1 MTHPTEIAE
10 PQQSAP
16 RKKHLDHVAAIREWA
31 RTKAGRQSRW
41 SLSNDFFR
49 RSSEDY
55 LKFLVP
61 ENQRILSL
69 GCGAGD
75 TMAGLNPAFGLG
87 IDLDASALQIAQSK
101 YPRLQ
106 FMEGDME
113 DADLIEQIAQN
124 LPFDVVLLD
133 GSLGY
138 LDDIQT
144 FLTRLQVVCNE
155 DTRVVSVY
163 YGYLWEPVLRLA
175 EKLQL
180 REPSLDTTWL
190 RMGDVENFMTLGGF
204 ETIKKEW
211 RVLLP
216 FRMFGLGNLVNRYVA
231 PLPWI
236 RRLALSHYLVARK
249 MPKYSLQELS
259 VSVVIPCRNE
269 RGNIEP
275 AIQRLPKLGSGTEI
289 IFVEGHSTDGTWEEV
304 KRVQKIYPGLD
315 ISILQQTGEGKGD
328 AVRAGFD
335 LAKGDILMILD
346 ADLTVPPEDL
356 EKFVEII
363 CSGKGEYVNG
373 SRLIYGMED
382 QAMRFLNFLA
392 NHFFALV
399 FTFLINQR
407 LTDTLCGTKVLTR
420 KNYQRIKAGR
430 TYFGTFDPFGDF
442 DLIFGASKL
451 NLKFA
456 EVPVRYASRRYG
468 STQIS
473 RFRHGL
479 LLLRMVVFAY
489 RKLKAI

>member
-1 MTHPTEIAE
+1 MTHPAEIAE
-10 PQQSAP
+10 LQQPAP
-16 RKKHLDHVAAIREWA
+16 RKRHLDHVAAIQEWA

-41 SLSNDFFR
+41 SLPNDFFR

-75 TMAGLNPAFGLG
+75 TMARLNPAFGLG
-87 IDLDASALQIAQSK
+87 IDLDASALQIAQTK

-113 DADLIEQIAQN
+113 DAGLIEQIAQN

-144 FLTRLQVVCNE
+144 FLTRLQAVCNE

-180 REPSLDTTWL
+180 REPSLNTTWL
-190 RMGDVENFMTLGGF
+190 RMSDVENFMTLGGF

-249 MPKYSLQELS
+249 KPKYSLQEQS

-269 RGNIEP
+269 WGNIEP
-275 AIQRLPKLGSGTEI
+275 AIQRLPKLGSSTEI

>member
-1 MTHPTEIAE
+1 VTHPTEIAE

-16 RKKHLDHVAAIREWA
+16 HKKHLDHVAAIREWA
-31 RTKAGRQSRW
+31 RTKAERRSRW
-41 SLSNDFFR
+41 SLPKDFFR
-49 RSSEDY
+49 TSSEDY

-75 TMAGLNPAFGLG
+75 TMAGLNPTFGLG
-87 IDLDASALQIAQSK
+87 IDLDASALQIAQNK

-236 RRLALSHYLVARK
+236 RRLALCHYLVARK
-249 MPKYSLQELS
+249 IPKYSLQELS

-269 RGNIEP
+269 RGNIES

-304 KRVQKIYPGLD
+304 KRVQKMYPGLD

-356 EKFVEII
+356 EKFFEII

-373 SRLIYGMED
+373 SRLIYGMEN

>member
-31 RTKAGRQSRW
+31 RTKADRQSRW
-41 SLSNDFFR
+41 SLPNDFFR

-69 GCGAGD
+69 GCGVGN

-87 IDLDASALQIAQSK
+87 IDLDASALQIAQNK

-113 DADLIEQIAQN
+113 DAGLIEQIAQN
-124 LPFDVVLLD
+124 APFDVVLLD

-479 LLLRMVVFAY
+479 LLLRMVIFAY

>member
-16 RKKHLDHVAAIREWA
+16 RKKHLDHVAAIREGA
-31 RTKAGRQSRW
+31 RTKAERQSRW
-41 SLSNDFFR
+41 SLPNDFFR
-49 RSSEDY
+49 RISEDY

-69 GCGAGD
+69 GCGVGD

-87 IDLDASALQIAQSK
+87 IDLDASALQIAQNK

-113 DADLIEQIAQN
+113 DAGLIEQIAQN
-124 LPFDVVLLD
+124 VPFDVVLLD

-144 FLTRLQVVCNE
+144 FLTRLQAVCNE

-249 MPKYSLQELS
+249 MPKYSLQEQS

-328 AVRAGFD
+328 AVRMGFD